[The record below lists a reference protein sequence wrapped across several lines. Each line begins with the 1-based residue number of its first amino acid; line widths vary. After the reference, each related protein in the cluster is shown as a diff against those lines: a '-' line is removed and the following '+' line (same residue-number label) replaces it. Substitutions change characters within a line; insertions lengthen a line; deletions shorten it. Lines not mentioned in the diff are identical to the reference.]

1 MTTTPHI
8 TPNDRISMTIFLAI
22 AIHAIIILGVTFNL
36 KQVEDET
43 DRPLPTM
50 EITLVHH
57 SSEKPLEKGDFFA
70 QVSQEG
76 GGSHEENLRFSSPV
90 SIPSITE
97 EISDS
102 DTIMPPT
109 SPQEVTPT
117 SNPMVIAHSESDFKL
132 QASDDTTKTT
142 PEAID
147 AAELYKRSMEIASLQ
162 AEIRKELQPNSMKKG
177 ERTISAAS
185 TLALR
190 DAAYLEAWQ
199 SKIEHIGTLNYPEK
213 AKQDSIVGR
222 LTVDVALNPDGSVE
236 NITILRSSGHKILD
250 DAVKRIVQ
258 LAAPFAPFS
267 EEMRKD
273 TTLLHIRRTWK
284 FLPNNNLEAR

>member
-1 MTTTPHI
+1 MTTAPHI
-8 TPNDRISMTIFLAI
+8 TSNDRISMTIFLAI
-22 AIHAIIILGVTFNL
+22 AIHAIIILGVTFNI

-43 DRPLPTM
+43 DKPLPTM

-57 SSEKPLEKGDFFA
+57 SSEKSLEEGDFFA

-76 GGSHEENLRFSSPV
+76 GGSREEKLRFSSPV
-90 SIPSITE
+90 STPSIAT

-102 DTIMPPT
+102 DSITPPA

-117 SNPMVIAHSESDFKL
+117 SNPIVIAHSESDFKL
-132 QASDDTTKTT
+132 QASENITKTT

-147 AAELYKRSMEIASLQ
+147 AAELYARSMKIASLQ
-162 AEIRKELQPNSMKKG
+162 AEISQELQTDSMKKG
-177 ERTISAAS
+177 ERTISATS

-190 DAAYLEAWQ
+190 DAVYLEAWQ
-199 SKIEHIGTLNYPEK
+199 SKIEHIGTLNYPEE
-213 AKQDSIVGR
+213 AKRRSIAGR

-236 NITILRSSGHKILD
+236 KITILRSSGHKLLD

-284 FLPNNNLEAR
+284 FLPNNSLEAR